1 MQVILSNPYYSLQ
14 ISIIIKLYTMYLAKD
29 ICQAISRKYNS
40 ATYLK
45 YFPNTRFIIMIRH
58 NLYFI

>member
-1 MQVILSNPYYSLQ
+1 MQE
-14 ISIIIKLYTMYLAKD
+14 
-29 ICQAISRKYNS
+29 ISRKYNS

>member
-29 ICQAISRKYNS
+29 ICQAISTVKF
-40 ATYLK
+40 TFLL
-45 YFPNTRFIIMIRH
+45 F
-58 NLYFI
+58 